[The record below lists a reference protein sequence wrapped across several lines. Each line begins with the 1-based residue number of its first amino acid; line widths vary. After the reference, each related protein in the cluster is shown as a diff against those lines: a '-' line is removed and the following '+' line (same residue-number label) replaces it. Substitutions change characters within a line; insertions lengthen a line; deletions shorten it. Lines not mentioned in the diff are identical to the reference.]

1 MGEFVASVQYNDR
14 LTDTEFA
21 LSQVIKELKSLPFP
35 IVGILPGAETGV
47 ELCDRLNAELN
58 LLGNDTK
65 QSSARRNKFIMGE
78 AVRSSGIRAVK
89 QAICT
94 DIISVLLFLEDL
106 INIENKLK
114 NQELIKFS
122 KYYHYFPL
130 KNFDLFTLPSE
141 LREFLETKLKCVVKP
156 VQSAGTDD
164 VFLCNTVYD
173 AVVAFSRILG
183 KINGIGILNNEVLV
197 QEFLKGQ
204 EYVVDKVSYLGE
216 HKIVAVWKYDK
227 RPVNGA
233 AFVYF
238 GMKLVRS
245 DEEFIQI
252 LLDYADKVLDAVGIK
267 NGPSHMEVMLN
278 VIEVETFDEKINKNV
293 IKKIYDPCLVEVG
306 ARCHGGE
313 GTWLGPTRLCIG
325 YNQLDVSLDIVLDR
339 SLFNKISKNSY
350 PNLKA
355 AREVDLVAR
364 QSGILR
370 STPGEGKIRALK
382 SFYSM
387 SWEVHPGEFVN
398 KTIDCFT
405 RPGCIQLVAESE
417 EQADADL
424 EEIHR
429 IEVRELLDFS
439 IICPT
444 PLELGTV
451 VIVDPYNSGI
461 NLAASILKWGY
472 KLVLVFNHHDIN
484 GDKSNSIITKLGN
497 NGKTTLLIK
506 HNSKAKDQ
514 DYAINT
520 TLNSIVNYDESNQKK
535 NTNILAILPGSFSGI
550 KLAEELSNLYGTRS
564 NFITSLDYR
573 TCFLNQL
580 NNLTLKGFD
589 TLAYSACYSTED
601 IESFFKKISNSFKN
615 SSSLVFSI
623 RPILYDGENKEYICN
638 NFGSALEIFSLLN
651 KQINSFNQIN
661 HGVIIQSYNQNNSF
675 SFDDSTIIH
684 DNSNIIL
691 DGVIRDGIFKATAIW
706 QGELVRLNNLSYNTI
721 VFSNKKLINY
731 TNPNVQH
738 VFENLTKMLNTLDIS
753 DGSVHIRFNTFKIQS
768 NPSSEISFIP
778 LIHSI
783 SCVPHGD
790 HGNWIPLVDSCIG
803 YNQIDSTLNCY
814 LRPDRY
820 DSLSLV
826 PKTLTSSGI
835 IITLVNNFNITNFDE
850 KTVLTINEIIGLE
863 KIRSLPSFLRCELY
877 VQPGSTID
885 LSQNSSQYGSIL
897 LQHIN
902 DEILQRDCQ
911 FIQNL
916 KLDELFK
923 F

>member
-1 MGEFVASVQYNDR
+1 MADSE
-14 LTDTEFA
+14 LA
-21 LSQVIKELKSLPFP
+21 LEQVVKELKSLPFP

-47 ELCDRLNAELN
+47 ELCDRLNCALN

-78 AVRSSGIRAVK
+78 AVRASGIRAVK

-94 DIISVLLFLEDL
+94 DIISVLIFLEDL
-106 INIENKLK
+106 INIENKLLNK
-114 NQELIKFS
+114 ELIRFERFFS
-122 KYYHYFPL
+122 YFPL
-130 KNFDLFTLPSE
+130 KTLE
-141 LREFLETKLKCVVKP
+141 LTNLPLELKDFLETSLKCVVKP

-164 VFLCNTVYD
+164 VFLCNTIYD

-216 HKIVAVWKYDK
+216 HKVVAVWKYDK

-245 DEEFIQI
+245 DEDFIPC
-252 LLDYADKVLDAVGIK
+252 LLDYADKVLDAVGIR

-278 VIEVETFDEKINKNV
+278 TIEVEEFDEKSGKTT

-325 YNQLDVSLDIVLDR
+325 YNQLDVSLDVVLDR
-339 SLFNKISKNSY
+339 KLFNSINKNSY

-355 AREVDLVAR
+355 AREVDMVAR

-370 STPGEGKIRALK
+370 STPGESKIRALK

-387 SWEVHPGEFVN
+387 CWEVHPGEFVS

-405 RPGCIQLVAESE
+405 RPGCVQLVADSE

-429 IEVRELLDFS
+429 LEERELLDFS
-439 IICPT
+439 IICPN
-444 PLELGTV
+444 PLDLGTV

-461 NLAASILKWGY
+461 NLAASIIKWGY
-472 KLVLVFNHHDIN
+472 KLVLVFNHHDN
-484 GDKSNSIITKLGN
+484 REKNSSIITKLGN
-497 NGKTTLLIK
+497 HGKSTLLIK
-506 HNSKAKDQ
+506 HDSQAKNQ
-514 DYAINT
+514 ENAINS
-520 TLNSIVNYDESNQKK
+520 TLNSIINYDESNQKK
-535 NTNILAILPGSFSGI
+535 NNNILAILPGSFSGI

-564 NFITSLDYR
+564 NSVASLENR
-573 TCFLNQL
+573 TCFLKQL
-580 NNLTLKGFD
+580 NTLSNNGIN
-589 TLAYSACYSTED
+589 TLAYSACYTSED
-601 IESFFKKISNSFKN
+601 VKEFFNKFSLKN
-615 SSSLVFSI
+615 PHSSVYSI
-623 RPILYDGENKEYICN
+623 RPILYDGENKEHICN
-638 NFGSALEIFSLLN
+638 NLSSALEIFSSLN

-661 HGVIIQSYNQNNSF
+661 HGVILQSYNHDQFNSVSSSTMIHENN
-675 SFDDSTIIH
+675 
-684 DNSNIIL
+684 NIII
-691 DGVIRDGIFKATAIW
+691 DGIIRDGNFKATAIW
-706 QGELVRLNNLSYNTI
+706 QGELIKLNDLTYNTL
-721 VFSNKKLINY
+721 VFSNKKLINPSDPSA
-731 TNPNVQH
+731 NIILKNIS
-738 VFENLTKMLNTLDIS
+738 NILSTLEIY
-753 DGSVHIRFNTFKIQS
+753 DGSVTIRYNVLKTQL
-768 NPSSEISFIP
+768 NSSENELIP
-778 LIHSI
+778 LVHSV

-790 HGNWIPLVDSCIG
+790 NGNWIPLVESCIG
-803 YNQIDSTLNCY
+803 YNQIDSILNCY
-814 LRPDRY
+814 LRPDRF
-820 DSLSLV
+820 DSLSFV
-826 PKTLTSSGI
+826 PKKLSNGVLVHLT
-835 IITLVNNFNITNFDE
+835 NNFNVQQI
-850 KTVLTINEIIGLE
+850 KTVNDEFTSTFTINEINLE

-885 LSQNSSQYGSIL
+885 LSQNSVQYGSVL
-897 LQHIN
+897 LQHN
-902 DEILQRDCQ
+902 DENVLHKDCQ

-916 KLDELFK
+916 RIENLFQ